1 MLTRLIEMVSFILAK
16 SMENE
21 EDDWGLLR
29 TELTEQLEGRGF
41 NGHEIDIAFEVA
53 NRIRAR
59 VEEGPFVSFP
69 IKTNQVYQ
77 FLEELKLSKE
87 SRGYLLRMVQSAILT
102 PQQREDVVERAFLL
116 DTNEV
121 NVEDIQF
128 LVNQVLGGDAWPG
141 EDSPSMS
148 YVLH

>member
-16 SMENE
+16 TMELE

-29 TELTEQLEGRGF
+29 SELTEQLEGRGF

-77 FLEELKLSKE
+77 FLEELKLSTE
-87 SRGYLLRMVQSAILT
+87 SRGFLMKLMQTGVLT

-121 NVEDIQF
+121 EVEDIQY
-128 LVNQVLGGDAWPG
+128 LVNQVLGGDSWPG

-148 YVLH
+148 FVLH

>member
-16 SMENE
+16 TMELE

-77 FLEELKLSKE
+77 FLEELKLTTA
-87 SRGYLLRMVQSAILT
+87 SRGFLMKMMQNGVLT

-116 DTNEV
+116 DANEV
-121 NVEDIQF
+121 EVEDIQY
-128 LVNQVLGGDAWPG
+128 LVNQVLGGDSWPG

>member
-21 EDDWGLLR
+21 EDDWSLLR

-121 NVEDIQF
+121 SVEDIQF

>member
-1 MLTRLIEMVSFILAK
+1 MIEMVSFILAK
-16 SMENE
+16 SMELD
-21 EDDWGLLR
+21 EDDWSLLR
-29 TELTEQLEGRGF
+29 SELTEQLEGRGF

-69 IKTNQVYQ
+69 LKTNQVYQ
-77 FLEELKLSKE
+77 FLEALKLTKS
-87 SRGYLLRMVQSAILT
+87 SRGYLMKMVQQGILT
-102 PQQREDVVERAFLL
+102 PQQREDVVERALLL

-121 NVEDIQF
+121 DVEEVQF
-128 LVNQVLGGDAWPG
+128 LVNQVLGGDSWPG

>member
-16 SMENE
+16 TMEFE

-29 TELTEQLEGRGF
+29 LELTEQLEGRGF

-77 FLEELKLSKE
+77 FLEELKLSTA
-87 SRGYLLRMVQSAILT
+87 SRGFLIKLVHDGVLT

-121 NVEDIQF
+121 EVEDIQY
-128 LVNQVLGGDAWPG
+128 LVNQVLGGDSWPG

-148 YVLH
+148 FVLH

>member
-1 MLTRLIEMVSFILAK
+1 MVSFILAK
-16 SMENE
+16 TMEFE

-29 TELTEQLEGRGF
+29 SELTEQLEGRGF

-77 FLEELKLSKE
+77 FLEELKLSTA
-87 SRGYLLRMVQSAILT
+87 SRGFLMKLVHTGVLT

-116 DTNEV
+116 DTSEV
-121 NVEDIQF
+121 EVEDIQY
-128 LVNQVLGGDAWPG
+128 LVNQVLGGDSWPG

-148 YVLH
+148 FVLH

>member
-1 MLTRLIEMVSFILAK
+1 MLSRLIEMVSFILAK
-16 SMENE
+16 TMELE
-21 EDDWGLLR
+21 EDDSGLLR

-59 VEEGPFVSFP
+59 VEDGPFVSFP

-77 FLEELKLSKE
+77 FLENMKLTPP
-87 SRGYLLRMVQSAILT
+87 SRGFLMKMVLSGILT

-116 DTNEV
+116 DSTEV
-121 NVEDIQF
+121 DVEDIQY
-128 LVNQVLGGDAWPG
+128 LVNQVLGGDSWPG

-148 YVLH
+148 YVVQ